1 MTVLQ
6 RVKSITHRICE
17 QSKPTR
23 DVYLDHLREA
33 ASRKPKRSALA
44 CANLAHGFAACSPS
58 DKAAL
63 AGDVIANL
71 GIITSYNDML
81 SAHQPFETYPNLIK
95 AAAKEAGGV
104 AQVAGGVPAM
114 CDGVTQGQPG
124 MELSLF
130 SRDVIAMA
138 TAIGLSHD
146 MFDAAVYLGVCDKIV
161 PGLVIGA
168 LTFGHLPAVFIP
180 AGPMTTGLPN
190 DEKAKT
196 RQLYAEGKVG
206 REELLESESK
216 SYHGPGTCT
225 FYGTANSNQ
234 MLMEIM
240 GLHMPGSSFINP
252 GTPLREALTREA
264 AKRALAIT
272 ALGNEYTPVGEMID
286 ERSIVNGVV
295 GLHATGGSTNHTMH
309 LVAMAAAAG
318 IKLTWQDISDLSDVV
333 PLLARVYP
341 NGLADVNHFHAAGG
355 MGYIIRELLDGGL
368 LHEDVKTV
376 WGGSEGLRA
385 YTIEP
390 KLGENGTVVREPVAA
405 ESADKKVLSTCKQPF
420 QVTGGLKMLKGNLGT
435 AVIKTSAVK
444 ADRHIIEAPAIV
456 FDSQAA
462 LQDAFKAGKLDR
474 DFVAIVR
481 FQGPRANGM
490 PELHKLTPALGVLQD
505 RGHMVALVTDGRMS
519 GASGKVPAAIHVTPE
534 ALDGGIIGKI
544 RDGDVVRLDAEIGT
558 LDVLEDPEVL
568 AARPTPDVDISH
580 NSYGMGRELFAA
592 FRNVVGKAENGASVF
607 GL

>member
-1 MTVLQ
+1 MTVSQ
-6 RVKSITHRICE
+6 RVRSITQRICE
-17 QSKPTR
+17 QSRPTR

-81 SAHQPFETYPNLIK
+81 SAHQPFETYPQLIK

-190 DEKAKT
+190 DEKART

-206 REELLESESK
+206 RDELLESESK

-252 GTPLREALTREA
+252 GTPLRDALTREA

-318 IKLTWQDISDLSDVV
+318 IKLTWQDISDLSDIV

-376 WGGSEGLRA
+376 WGGTDGLRA

-390 KLGENGTVVREPVAA
+390 KLGENGTVIREPVAA
-405 ESADKKVLSTCKQPF
+405 ESADKKVLSTCEQPF
-420 QVTGGLKMLKGNLGT
+420 QVTGGLKMLRGNLGS

-444 ADRHIIEAPAIV
+444 ADRHIIEAPALV
-456 FDSQAA
+456 FDSQAQ

-474 DFVAIVR
+474 DFVAVVR

-505 RGHMVALVTDGRMS
+505 RGRKVALVTDGRMS

-544 RDGDVVRLDAEIGT
+544 RDGDMVRLDAETGT

-580 NSYGMGRELFAA
+580 NSYGMGRELFTA
-592 FRNVVGKAENGASVF
+592 FRNVVGRADHGASVF
-607 GL
+607 G

>member
-6 RVKSITHRICE
+6 RVKSITNRICE
-17 QSKPTR
+17 QSRPTR

-63 AGDVIANL
+63 AGDVVPNL

-81 SAHQPFETYPNLIK
+81 SAHQPFETYPQLIK

-130 SRDVIAMA
+130 SRDVIAIA

-168 LTFGHLPAVFIP
+168 LTFGHLPAVFVP

-206 REELLESESK
+206 RDALLESESK

-240 GLHMPGSSFINP
+240 GLHMPGASFINP

-286 ERSIVNGVV
+286 EKTIVNGVV

-318 IKLTWQDISDLSDVV
+318 IKLTWQDISDLSDIV

-355 MGYIIRELLDGGL
+355 MGYIIRELLDAGL

-390 KLGENGTVVREPVAA
+390 KLGENGAVVREPIAA
-405 ESADKKVLSTCKQPF
+405 ESGDKKVLSTYKEPF

-456 FDSQAA
+456 FDSQAE

-474 DFVAIVR
+474 DFVAVVR

-505 RGHMVALVTDGRMS
+505 RGYKVALVTDGRMS

-534 ALDGGIIGKI
+534 ALDGGLIGKI
-544 RDGDVVRLDAEIGT
+544 RDGDVVRLDAEIGA
-558 LDVLEDPEVL
+558 LDVLEDPDVL
-568 AARPTPDVDISH
+568 AGRPAPEVDISH
-580 NSYGMGRELFAA
+580 NSYGMGRELFAT
-592 FRNVVGKAENGASVF
+592 FRQAVGRADHGASVF
-607 GL
+607 G